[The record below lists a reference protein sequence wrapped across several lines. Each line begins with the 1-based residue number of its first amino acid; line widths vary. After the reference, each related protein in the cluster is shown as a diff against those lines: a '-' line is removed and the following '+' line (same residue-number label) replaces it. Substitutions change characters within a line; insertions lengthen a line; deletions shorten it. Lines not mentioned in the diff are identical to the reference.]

1 MARLRVHTTVE
12 RWSNAEGSG
21 VLTATAETP
30 GGIFAP
36 FFSIQME
43 GFKTLRPG
51 QEVEAIVDEREQD
64 GYQYFASVVRPV
76 G

>member
-1 MARLRVHTTVE
+1 MDALTVRTTVE
-12 RWSNAEGSG
+12 RWDNAEGWG

-51 QEVEAIVDEREQD
+51 QDVEAIVAAREQD
-64 GYQYFASVVRPV
+64 GYQYFATVVRPV